1 MESLRISAKF
11 LGIEVEFNV
20 DNPSTYTLATL
31 CADVYMYGCSTFPEP
46 TESFK
51 VEALIPWR
59 GIFRVIADDDD
70 LQDLFAQYK
79 SKHIRTIRLDVEL
92 LPLAWS
98 PPDEFYGQES
108 PPADSDQ
115 SSTQPKT
122 AANNATDG
130 FVEISSD
137 EHSVSEGGT
146 NNVSTSSNEDSD
158 FLPRSSDEDTET
170 ESDIGRQSFE
180 FVQEDMFG
188 EGFLYGEEDGA
199 EEGHI
204 NEEEQQPEAETAH
217 GDAPQQPDGETA
229 QGDYEQQQTE
239 GNAADGDDEQQ
250 QTDSGSESEE
260 DVLSDAASFQFNQ
273 DFTVLSSSDDEV
285 GIVRRPYRRTRGKP
299 FNQAPDG
306 KVELEVGQLFHSLQ
320 HFRQVLRDFVV
331 QEGFELKRI
340 KNARERFTAKC
351 GVAGCSW
358 RIHASRVD
366 SRSTFMIKTLTNR
379 HCCMKV
385 HKNQEANAVW
395 VARRFKALIE
405 ENPEISIQF
414 LGKEIHRIYGLTLPK
429 YTLYRAKNRVLNVTD
444 DEHHR
449 SYNKL
454 YSYGFVVRKCNPGS
468 IAFLRTVTPE
478 INAPARFQRFFL
490 SFEAQKLGFL
500 QGCRPIIGLDGCHL
514 KGRFPGVLLAAVGLD
529 ANNGVFPIAIC
540 IAEGETKDSWCWFM
554 EQLHMHIGLEET
566 RRVTFITDRQK
577 GVLSA
582 IERHWS
588 TSSNHYCVRH
598 LIANMQMRYKGQ
610 LTANYTWEAANAS
623 NRLSFMECMAK
634 LKEVHADAHD
644 YMMGINLHN
653 WCVHLFDRHVKSEHT
668 TNNITEGFNSWID
681 KYRGLPALLMLEC
694 LRRKMMKRMHL
705 RLERASKWE
714 SVIPPKIRKKIADR
728 QDEARFVTVLCAS
741 VNEFEVKDGSRY
753 FIVKL
758 DKNSCDCGL
767 WEVSGIP
774 CKHALAVI
782 IGKRLHVED
791 YVVQYLTRDAYVRTY
806 SHVIHP
812 IPSEDQWP
820 ESTEGVV
827 MPPQKRRL
835 PGRPKKSRKRAA
847 DEPQKQ
853 KRSSSGKCSK
863 CGEYGHNVRTCK
875 VTEKATK
882 TNITKKTVQ
891 SRGTRTSKKR
901 LNFEVGSSSKAP
913 MKKTAMD
920 STAEG
925 VGSSQPVQQT
935 VIDVGSSQPVTETAP
950 LHSSQVPTQQAQSK
964 SNPGT
969 VAGLDID
976 WSGML

>member
-1 MESLRISAKF
+1 MNEIWIGWIYIWSNVGVWNKRKLQNLSKSKPVTISKEEDVFVDSCVAPWLSTEGMESLRISAKF
-11 LGIEVEFNV
+11 VGTEVEFDV
-20 DNPSTYTLATL
+20 DNPSTYTMATL

-46 TESFK
+46 TKSFK
-51 VEALIPWR
+51 VEALMPWR

-98 PPDEFYGQES
+98 PPNEFHGQEL
-108 PPADSDQ
+108 PPADSDK
-115 SSTQPKT
+115 SSNQPET
-122 AANNATDG
+122 AAKNTTDG

-146 NNVSTSSNEDSD
+146 NNVSTSSNEDLD

-170 ESDIGRQSFE
+170 ESDIGRHSFE
-180 FVQEDMFG
+180 FVQEDMFVK
-188 EGFLYGEEDGA
+188 EGP
-199 EEGHI
+199 I
-204 NEEEQQPEAETAH
+204 NEEEQQPEAETAR

-229 QGDYEQQQTE
+229 Q
-239 GNAADGDDEQQ
+239 ADGDDEQQ

-260 DVLSDAASFQFNQ
+260 DVLSDAASFHFDQ
-273 DFTVLSSSDDEV
+273 DFTVLSSSDD
-285 GIVRRPYRRTRGKP
+285 GVR
-299 FNQAPDG
+299 
-306 KVELEVGQLFHSLQ
+306 
-320 HFRQVLRDFVV
+320 
-331 QEGFELKRI
+331 FELKRI

-358 RIHASRVD
+358 RIYASRMD
-366 SRSTFMIKTLTNR
+366 SRSSFMIKTLTNR

-395 VARRFKALIE
+395 VACRFKALIE

-414 LGKEIHRIYGLTLPK
+414 LGKEIHIIYGLTLPK

-468 IAFLRTVTPE
+468 IAFLRT
-478 INAPARFQRFFL
+478 IPAFFFL

-588 TSSNHYCVRH
+588 TSSNRYCVRH
-598 LIANMQMRYKGQ
+598 LIANMQTRYKGQ
-610 LTANYTWEAANAS
+610 LTANYIWEAANAS
-623 NRLSFMECMAK
+623 NKLSFMECMAN

-644 YMMGINLHN
+644 YMMGINLQN

-681 KYRGLPALLMLEC
+681 KYRGLPILLMLEC

-705 RLERASKWE
+705 RLERAAKWE

-741 VNEFEVKDGSRY
+741 VNEFEVKDSSRY

-767 WEVSGIP
+767 WE
-774 CKHALAVI
+774 
-782 IGKRLHVED
+782 
-791 YVVQYLTRDAYVRTY
+791 
-806 SHVIHP
+806 
-812 IPSEDQWP
+812 
-820 ESTEGVV
+820 
-827 MPPQKRRL
+827 
-835 PGRPKKSRKRAA
+835 
-847 DEPQKQ
+847 Q

-863 CGEYGHNVRTCK
+863 CGEHGHNFRTCK
-875 VTEKATK
+875 VTDKATK

-891 SRGTRTSKKR
+891 SSCTRTSKNR
-901 LNFEVGSSSKAP
+901 LNFEVGCSSKEP
-913 MKKTAMD
+913 TKKTAVD
-920 STAEG
+920 STVEG

-935 VIDVGSSQPVTETAP
+935 VIDVGSSQPVTQTAP

-976 WSGML
+976 WSGIVLVQFYGCFFVLISLMKCVDFMISLMKSTGGIPVQFWQNWH

>member
-1 MESLRISAKF
+1 MDYRWVYNKILKNLKISLRKLQNLSQSKPVTISKEDDLLVDSCVAPWLSTEDMESLRISAKF

-285 GIVRRPYRRTRGKP
+285 G
-299 FNQAPDG
+299 
-306 KVELEVGQLFHSLQ
+306 
-320 HFRQVLRDFVV
+320 
-331 QEGFELKRI
+331 FELKRI

-588 TSSNHYCVRH
+588 TSSNRYCVRH
-598 LIANMQMRYKGQ
+598 LIANMQMRYKDQ

-653 WCVHLFDRHVKSEHT
+653 LCVHLFDRHVKSEHT

-767 WEVSGIP
+767 WE
-774 CKHALAVI
+774 
-782 IGKRLHVED
+782 
-791 YVVQYLTRDAYVRTY
+791 
-806 SHVIHP
+806 
-812 IPSEDQWP
+812 
-820 ESTEGVV
+820 
-827 MPPQKRRL
+827 
-835 PGRPKKSRKRAA
+835 
-847 DEPQKQ
+847 KQ

-976 WSGML
+976 WSGMFVQVQFYGCFFVLISLMKCVDFISLVKSTGGRLSTNYKVFECNFNKTGIKRAIMLKLRVLECNSPYLRCMTYWRQLI